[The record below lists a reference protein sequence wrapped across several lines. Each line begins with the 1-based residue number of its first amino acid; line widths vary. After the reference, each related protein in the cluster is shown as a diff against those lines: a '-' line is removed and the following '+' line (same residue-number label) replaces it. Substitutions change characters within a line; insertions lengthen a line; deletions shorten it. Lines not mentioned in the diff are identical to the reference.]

1 MKIDHL
7 HLRKNL
13 YYQQVVH
20 YLKINI
26 KFSWKDDVYVY
37 GLLDGFNGPL
47 AVDMF
52 NEYLLVDL
60 VFEDFES
67 KNSVYYFLRISK
79 NYVLDK
85 NDFEIFEMIDSQI
98 LKTESKLEQYLSD
111 KLSEQ
116 TIGVHDPQERER
128 LDREISSGLFL
139 SLSFIIRKKIFT
151 VSVGESVS
159 FNFGLPLKSMQL
171 EF

>member
-13 YYQQVVH
+13 FFINKFFH

-67 KNSVYYFLRISK
+67 KILFVFL
-79 NYVLDK
+79 
-85 NDFEIFEMIDSQI
+85 E
-98 LKTESKLEQYLSD
+98 
-111 KLSEQ
+111 
-116 TIGVHDPQERER
+116 PQSAY
-128 LDREISSGLFL
+128 SSF
-139 SLSFIIRKKIFT
+139 K
-151 VSVGESVS
+151 
-159 FNFGLPLKSMQL
+159 
-171 EF
+171 

>member
-1 MKIDHL
+1 MNIYL
-7 HLRKNL
+7 LIWF
-13 YYQQVVH
+13 
-20 YLKINI
+20 LKILKV
-26 KFSWKDDVYVY
+26 KFC
-37 GLLDGFNGPL
+37 L
-47 AVDMF
+47 
-52 NEYLLVDL
+52 
-60 VFEDFES
+60 
-67 KNSVYYFLRISK
+67 FLWRNSK

-111 KLSEQ
+111 KLTAR

-139 SLSFIIRKKIFT
+139 SLSFIIGKKIFT

-159 FNFGLPLKSMQL
+159 FSFGLPLKTKQL

>member
-67 KNSVYYFLRISK
+67 K
-79 NYVLDK
+79 
-85 NDFEIFEMIDSQI
+85 I
-98 LKTESKLEQYLSD
+98 LFVFVENILELCF
-111 KLSEQ
+111 
-116 TIGVHDPQERER
+116 R
-128 LDREISSGLFL
+128 
-139 SLSFIIRKKIFT
+139 
-151 VSVGESVS
+151 
-159 FNFGLPLKSMQL
+159 
-171 EF
+171 